1 MGRPG
6 EKSVIS
12 SEHFSDTDSG
22 EGFWSEINV
31 GKNKAMSITEYQKHI
46 PREKTEFE
54 PHEKQRKN
62 WAQTE
67 KSKLV

>member
-22 EGFWSEINV
+22 EGFWSEIDV
-31 GKNKAMSITEYQKHI
+31 GKIKPCALPNIRSTFQDKRLSLSLLKSRERTGPKPRKAS
-46 PREKTEFE
+46 
-54 PHEKQRKN
+54 
-62 WAQTE
+62 
-67 KSKLV
+67 

>member
-31 GKNKAMSITEYQKHI
+31 GKNKAMSITEYQKHNT
-46 PREKTEFE
+46 REKSEFE
-54 PHEKQRKN
+54 PPEKQRKN